1 MEGENKV
8 LRDALLLKT
17 AISQNTEIR
26 MRMLQELFVILKR
39 IQQYNLKNS
48 NSSWSCSLPD
58 IVGKKY
64 DCREAPQTLNN
75 YSTYQSLP
83 AKRCG

>member
-1 MEGENKV
+1 MKGENKV

-48 NSSWSCSLPD
+48 NSS
-58 IVGKKY
+58 
-64 DCREAPQTLNN
+64 
-75 YSTYQSLP
+75 
-83 AKRCG
+83 